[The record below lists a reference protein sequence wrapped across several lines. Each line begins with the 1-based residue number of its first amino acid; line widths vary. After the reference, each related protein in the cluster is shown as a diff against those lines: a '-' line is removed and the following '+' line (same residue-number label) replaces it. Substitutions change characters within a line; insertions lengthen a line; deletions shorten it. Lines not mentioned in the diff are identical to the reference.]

1 MPLDLELYRRK
12 IRIASQPPIQLSV
25 IDIDPEYKDHTLIFL
40 HGYGGQARQ
49 WKNQLDEFSI
59 SNRVVA
65 LDLRG
70 HGQSS
75 KPSGDYSM
83 RRVQEDLEESLE
95 QLEISERFY
104 LIGHSFGGA
113 IAAEY
118 AAAHPDRI
126 IQLILIATAGEFELN
141 PFYRF
146 LLNLPKEFL
155 RFLSPIVRGWL
166 SAPPLVMHAWYH
178 QNVAKWNVY
187 QPPSSGETRM
197 LCSPRAC
204 LTRWPAPSLML
215 MKLMLALQATW

>member
-25 IDIDPEYKDHTLIFL
+25 IDIDPEYKDHTLVFL

-83 RRVQEDLEESLE
+83 RRVQEDLEESL
-95 QLEISERFY
+95 LT
-104 LIGHSFGGA
+104 
-113 IAAEY
+113 
-118 AAAHPDRI
+118 I
-126 IQLILIATAGEFELN
+126 IYSKSSLTTWKMDG
-141 PFYRF
+141 R
-146 LLNLPKEFL
+146 
-155 RFLSPIVRGWL
+155 
-166 SAPPLVMHAWYH
+166 
-178 QNVAKWNVY
+178 VY
-187 QPPSSGETRM
+187 
-197 LCSPRAC
+197 
-204 LTRWPAPSLML
+204 
-215 MKLMLALQATW
+215 